1 MRVAF
6 YAPLKPPMHPV
17 PSGDRRVARL
27 LMDALAEGGHAVEL
41 VSRFR
46 SWDGAGDGAR
56 QARLREVGARL
67 AKRLARRLLNRPAHL
82 QPELWFTYH
91 LYHKA
96 PDWLGPPVSAELGIP
111 YVVAEAS
118 VADKQA
124 DGPWAEGHAAS
135 IEALRRA
142 DAVFE
147 LNPAD
152 EPGVRPH
159 LPGPGRLHPLPPFL
173 DIAPYAEA
181 RRARLC
187 YRDSFADELDLPK
200 DEPWLLAVAMMRPGD
215 KLASY
220 RALAAALGRV
230 AERSWRLLLVG
241 DGPARQ
247 EVEMAFAWLGERV
260 RFLGARPAPVLAPI
274 YAAADLLVWPA
285 VNEAFG
291 MAILEAQA
299 AGLPSVAGDWGGVAQ
314 LVAHGKTGLVV
325 PRGDESAFAEAVRA
339 LLVGPSRRAAMG
351 EAAALRAEREH
362 GLSAAAQR
370 IDAVLS
376 GIGRR

>member
-230 AERSWRLLLVG
+230 AERSWRLLDTMPLLQPG
-241 DGPARQ
+241 DTVSFAVEVIDRTGENAEDAAARSEVRRLKIVSLAEYQRIVMDQLGQVRRRLQSARQ
-247 EVEMAFAWLGERV
+247 QE
-260 RFLGARPAPVLAPI
+260 
-274 YAAADLLVWPA
+274 
-285 VNEAFG
+285 
-291 MAILEAQA
+291 
-299 AGLPSVAGDWGGVAQ
+299 
-314 LVAHGKTGLVV
+314 
-325 PRGDESAFAEAVRA
+325 AEAAENLDA
-339 LLVGPSRRAAMG
+339 LHRQGGGP
-351 EAAALRAEREH
+351 
-362 GLSAAAQR
+362 
-370 IDAVLS
+370 
-376 GIGRR
+376 